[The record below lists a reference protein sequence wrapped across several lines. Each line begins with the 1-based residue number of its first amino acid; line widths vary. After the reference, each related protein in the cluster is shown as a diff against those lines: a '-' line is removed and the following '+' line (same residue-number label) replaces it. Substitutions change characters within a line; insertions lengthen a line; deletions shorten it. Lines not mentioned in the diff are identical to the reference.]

1 MIYDVA
7 VLVIHIKPQTL
18 IIFIQIMFLN
28 ITLVMVCYKQGI
40 FSQQLGM
47 YLENI
52 TIGAIFKG
60 IYLQRRQITC
70 HFKPD

>member
-1 MIYDVA
+1 MQNFV
-7 VLVIHIKPQTL
+7 
-18 IIFIQIMFLN
+18 FRN

-52 TIGAIFKG
+52 TIECNFQGHLPTLKTNYMPF
-60 IYLQRRQITC
+60 QT
-70 HFKPD
+70 